1 MGGKHHSLIDD
12 EEEGE
17 GDEDVHM
24 YPADM
29 YPDEQDGYREAV
41 RASKAVH
48 DVFSK
53 LDPNA
58 EGLCNFG
65 NEVN

>member
-1 MGGKHHSLIDD
+1 MTIVEYYLNLKF
-12 EEEGE
+12 
-17 GDEDVHM
+17 
-24 YPADM
+24 
-29 YPDEQDGYREAV
+29 QYRLGVGCDPELLQAI
-41 RASKAVH
+41 H
-48 DVFSK
+48 DVFYN